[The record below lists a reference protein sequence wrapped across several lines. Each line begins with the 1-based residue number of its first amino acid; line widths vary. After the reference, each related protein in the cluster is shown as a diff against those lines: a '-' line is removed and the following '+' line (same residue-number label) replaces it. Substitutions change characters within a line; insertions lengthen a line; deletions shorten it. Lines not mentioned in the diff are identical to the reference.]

1 MPDLV
6 VVPAN
11 VKATATGLAK
21 QVANAAEAIVAGDV
35 VYLETVAPNAGK
47 WLLADANVPAKARI
61 SGIALNGAA
70 VDQPV
75 TVATQGEIDLGVALT
90 VALIHILSGN
100 PGKITTST
108 DLVAG
113 WTTCILGVA
122 TATNKLKLSIL
133 NSGAVRA

>member
-1 MPDLV
+1 VPDLV

-11 VKATATGLAK
+11 VKATTTGLTK
-21 QVANAAEAIVAGDV
+21 QVANAGETIAAGDV

-61 SGIALNGAA
+61 SGVALNGAA
-70 VDQPV
+70 IDQPV
-75 TVATQGEIDLGVALT
+75 TAATQGEIDLGVALT
-90 VALIHILSGN
+90 VGLIYILSAN
-100 PGKITTST
+100 PGKIAPDT

-122 TATNKLKLSIL
+122 TAANKLKLSIL